1 MHLRWETEGR
11 GERWVKVNLQQ
22 YLYEPEAFNTM
33 QKYII
38 KFHVDNNTMAAPS
51 SMENEVYWVQL
62 KVEQQQLTLM
72 NSQKK

>member
-11 GERWVKVNLQQ
+11 GGRWVKVNLQK

-38 KFHVDNNTMAAPS
+38 KFHVDNNTMTAPS
-51 SMENEVYWVQL
+51 STEF
-62 KVEQQQLTLM
+62 
-72 NSQKK
+72 S